1 VCPRGISARS
11 IVFSILP
18 THGFDAAVFSLRLA
32 FSFHFCFKEE

>member
-18 THGFDAAVFSLRLA
+18 THGFDAAAFSLWLA
-32 FSFHFCFKEE
+32 FSFRFCFNEK